1 LATEPRN
8 ILGQAW
14 RGALLCA
21 MGCAAAQP
29 AVPAEQDPVTIRAV
43 AEVATKVVV
52 GGREVIR
59 LAPADRLVPA
69 DQVIYTLEVHNIDAT
84 AVTAPQVTYPI
95 PDHMLYIANSA
106 IGPGVEVSYSLDGRT
121 FDKPENLRV
130 QTADGKLRPA
140 TPSDYTHIRWQ
151 FKHGLKANSTAFVRF
166 RALVK

>member
-1 LATEPRN
+1 LATELTN
-8 ILGQAW
+8 ILRRAW
-14 RGALLCA
+14 RAAWLCA
-21 MGCAAAQP
+21 ICCAAAAP
-29 AVPAEQDPVTIRAV
+29 AARAEQDPITIRAV
-43 AEVATKVVV
+43 AEVETKVVV
-52 GGREVIR
+52 GGREIIK

-69 DQVIYTLEVHNIDAT
+69 DQVIYTLEVHNGDAN

-106 IGPGVEVSYSLDGRT
+106 IGPGVEVSYSLDGRH
-121 FDKPENLRV
+121 FDKADNLQV